1 MQEFR
6 ERQSEMEQVVY
17 HFQNEKKAIEAKSD
31 EEIRRLHEEFFEE
44 TRRLKCDHADQL
56 EKQRIE
62 TEKAY
67 DKSLDDRIK
76 HILVQNRSLCVELN
90 LHKRVRHTSVT

>member
-1 MQEFR
+1 
-6 ERQSEMEQVVY
+6 MEQVVY
-17 HFQNEKKAIEAKSD
+17 HFQNEKKAIEARRDK
-31 EEIRRLHEEFFEE
+31 EIRRLHEEFFEE

-76 HILVQNRSLCVELN
+76 HILFQNRSLCMELN
-90 LHKRVRHTSVT
+90 LHKRVTRTTTAWKHVKLDL